1 MTIVLHELRRS
12 KTSLIIWSSVISF
25 MLAITIIIYPEM
37 AAAMDEFSEM
47 FSNMGSFS
55 EAFSM
60 DQLNFGEFMGYF
72 GTECGNVL
80 GLGGA
85 FFAALAGV
93 LSLAKEEK
101 DHTAEFLFTHP
112 ISRRRVVTEKLA
124 SVASQIT
131 ILNLAVALVCSVCIV
146 AINVEVSPGKI
157 FLIFLAYYIMQLE
170 IGALTFALSALL
182 RSGGAVGIG
191 IGAAFG
197 FYFINIF
204 ANLMEELEFLKFITP
219 FGYTDAAYIIS
230 EGTLDFK
237 YMAVGVVLSA
247 IAVFFA
253 YHKYEKKDLS

>member
-1 MTIVLHELRRS
+1 
-12 KTSLIIWSSVISF
+12 

-85 FFAALAGV
+85 FFAALAGI

-112 ISRRRVVTEKLA
+112 VSR
-124 SVASQIT
+124 
-131 ILNLAVALVCSVCIV
+131 
-146 AINVEVSPGKI
+146 
-157 FLIFLAYYIMQLE
+157 
-170 IGALTFALSALL
+170 
-182 RSGGAVGIG
+182 
-191 IGAAFG
+191 
-197 FYFINIF
+197 
-204 ANLMEELEFLKFITP
+204 
-219 FGYTDAAYIIS
+219 
-230 EGTLDFK
+230 
-237 YMAVGVVLSA
+237 
-247 IAVFFA
+247 
-253 YHKYEKKDLS
+253 